1 MPDDT
6 QNLFTY
12 LEHGLLI
19 FGKRVFTDELHDFSQ
34 LIFGLKD
41 LSHLLTQA
49 HELRLSPGVMLIKGV
64 VVVRERD
71 VPVDGRE
78 MLTLSELLIQ
88 TPEDGHDGE
97 SGRGDGVGEIT
108 TRR

>member
-1 MPDDT
+1 M
-6 QNLFTY
+6 FTY

-34 LIFGLKD
+34 FIFCLKD

-49 HELRLSPGVMLIKGV
+49 HELGLSSRVMLVEGI

-78 MLTLSELLIQ
+78 MLTLGQLLIQ
-88 TPEDGHDGE
+88 TPEN
-97 SGRGDGVGEIT
+97 
-108 TRR
+108 